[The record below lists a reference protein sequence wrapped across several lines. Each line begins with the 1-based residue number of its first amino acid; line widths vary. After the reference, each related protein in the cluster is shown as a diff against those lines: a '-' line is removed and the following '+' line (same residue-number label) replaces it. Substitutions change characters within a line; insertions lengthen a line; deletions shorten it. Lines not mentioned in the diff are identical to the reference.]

1 MGFLESQLIL
11 VAWQLT
17 TLVFTFTRWCHHQK
31 RLPMFC
37 RPCVNY
43 PILPQVILTLTRPA
57 CLMAFACWDFLTSL
71 MLWAWRH
78 QLPPASDLILT
89 THTIIEL
96 FIFCQGRIIRVS
108 PPDTGCSLVTGPGPV
123 MGAGHH
129 VSWGC
134 HEHDNI
140 VTTWHR
146 DDIRQPATL
155 PSQCFGGTEENCKL
169 VITDC

>member
-1 MGFLESQLIL
+1 M
-11 VAWQLT
+11 T

-37 RPCVNY
+37 RTCVNY

-89 THTIIEL
+89 THNNRAVYIL
-96 FIFCQGRIIRVS
+96 SGKDYRSF
-108 PPDTGCSLVTGPGPV
+108 P
-123 MGAGHH
+123 
-129 VSWGC
+129 
-134 HEHDNI
+134 
-140 VTTWHR
+140 TWHR
-146 DDIRQPATL
+146 MLISHGPGACHGSWTSRVTRLSWTWQYCHNMTSWWHQTAGTITQ
-155 PSQCFGGTEENCKL
+155 SVFWRNGGKL
-169 VITDC
+169 